1 MRPES
6 AGRRGWLPPMSEST
20 GLVLVGIA
28 IGATVA
34 KTWNRPLLEFVGALV
49 VVQTIACALVALAIV
64 LTS

>member
-1 MRPES
+1 
-6 AGRRGWLPPMSEST
+6 MSEST